1 MCVDNMTTTLLT
13 SCIPSVITLVGV
25 IYTSKKSSDRTLYNV
40 KNEIALVKKDISVL
54 TEKVEKH
61 NSVIDRT
68 YALETETKLLDEKQT
83 ELKSDIDEL
92 KGTIKQ

>member
-1 MCVDNMTTTLLT
+1 MDNLTATLLT
-13 SCIPSVITLVGV
+13 SSIPSIITLVGV
-25 IYTSKKSSDRTLYNV
+25 IYTSKKNSEKTLASVRT
-40 KNEIALVKKDISVL
+40 EIALIKKDISVL

>member
-1 MCVDNMTTTLLT
+1 MDNITVTLLT
-13 SCIPSVITLVGV
+13 SCIPSVVTLVGV
-25 IYTSKKSSDRTLYNV
+25 IYTSKKSSDKTLYNV

-68 YALETETKLLDEKQT
+68 YALETETKLLDEKQI
-83 ELKSDIDEL
+83 ELKSDVDEL
-92 KGTIKQ
+92 KETIKK

>member
-1 MCVDNMTTTLLT
+1 MDNITATLLT
-13 SCIPSVITLVGV
+13 SCIPSIVTLVGV
-25 IYTSKKSSDRTLYNV
+25 IYTSKKSSDKTLYHV
-40 KNEIALVKKDISVL
+40 KNEIALVKKDISIL

-68 YALETETKLLDEKQT
+68 YALETTTKILDERQT

>member
-1 MCVDNMTTTLLT
+1 MDNITATLLT
-13 SCIPSVITLVGV
+13 SCIPSIVTLVGV

-54 TEKVEKH
+54 TEKVEKK

-83 ELKSDIDEL
+83 ELKSAIDEL

>member
-25 IYTSKKSSDRTLYNV
+25 IYTSKKNSDRTLYNV

-68 YALETETKLLDEKQT
+68 YVLETTSKILDERQK
-83 ELKSDIDEL
+83 EIKEDVNALKEKL
-92 KGTIKQ
+92 K